1 MVGFLLRAA
10 ITALG
15 LWVASEIF
23 DGLQFASPSK
33 LVVAAVLLG
42 VVNAF
47 VRPLAF
53 ILTLPLTV
61 LSLGLFLLVLNAAMV
76 GLVAWM
82 VPGFEIS
89 GFWTAVGAALDRE
102 PRLVGCVERHRVE
115 RQGRGIHRPEVG
127 PPVRLPMPCR
137 HRRARPARSDHDDL
151 EKSPVRVL
159 RPDRAGCAGR
169 HLGQQ
174 HRVSRPGHRGG
185 EPAFL
190 AADTGRIQPVARSRS
205 TSCCSGLPSSRGC
218 CSRPA
223 ACRCAASG
231 SMCSPASS
239 SPSAPHSRHS

>member
-23 DGLQFASPSK
+23 DGLYFASPAK
-33 LVVAAVLLG
+33 LLVAAVLLG

-89 GFWTAVGAALDRE
+89 GFWTAVGAALIVS
-102 PRLVGCVERHRVE
+102 LV
-115 RQGRGIHRPEVG
+115 
-127 PPVRLPMPCR
+127 
-137 HRRARPARSDHDDL
+137 SW
-151 EKSPVRVL
+151 
-159 RPDRAGCAGR
+159 
-169 HLGQQ
+169 
-174 HRVSRPGHRGG
+174 
-185 EPAFL
+185 
-190 AADTGRIQPVARSRS
+190 
-205 TSCCSGLPSSRGC
+205 
-218 CSRPA
+218 
-223 ACRCAASG
+223 AASSAIG
-231 SMCSPASS
+231 SNGKVEVFTA
-239 SPSAPHSRHS
+239 RK

>member
-23 DGLQFASPSK
+23 SGLYFATPTK
-33 LVVAAVLLG
+33 LLVAAVLLG

-89 GFWTAVGAALDRE
+89 GFWTAVGAALVVS
-102 PRLVGCVERHRVE
+102 LV
-115 RQGRGIHRPEVG
+115 
-127 PPVRLPMPCR
+127 
-137 HRRARPARSDHDDL
+137 SW
-151 EKSPVRVL
+151 
-159 RPDRAGCAGR
+159 
-169 HLGQQ
+169 
-174 HRVSRPGHRGG
+174 
-185 EPAFL
+185 
-190 AADTGRIQPVARSRS
+190 
-205 TSCCSGLPSSRGC
+205 
-218 CSRPA
+218 
-223 ACRCAASG
+223 AASSAIG
-231 SMCSPASS
+231 SNGKVEVFTV
-239 SPSAPHSRHS
+239 RK